1 MERCWFVLLHGLNI
15 QEKIEM
21 PKTIVNLTMPV
32 IVEEIENILDSYQHH
47 PYQEA
52 FRIPDLYQELMAYV
66 LSRVRSRY
74 VVADELD
81 RSGIADRARLVPL
94 EEKLHIESV
103 IYDGIQHVFDI
114 IWKTDQHLSMKR
126 HQNLSAIPI
135 PMAIPSR

>member
-1 MERCWFVLLHGLNI
+1 MS
-15 QEKIEM
+15 
-21 PKTIVNLTMPV
+21 KTIVNLTMPV

-74 VVADELD
+74 AVVDEHD
-81 RSGIADRARLVPL
+81 RSVIASQSRLVPL
-94 EEKLHIESV
+94 EEKLRIESV

-114 IWKTDQHLSMKR
+114 IWKTDQHLSVKR
-126 HQNLSAIPI
+126 HQNLDAIA
-135 PMAIPSR
+135 MAIPSR

>member
-1 MERCWFVLLHGLNI
+1 
-15 QEKIEM
+15 M

-32 IVEEIENILDSYQHH
+32 IVEEIENILDNYQHH

-74 VVADELD
+74 AVADELD
-81 RSGIADRARLVPL
+81 RSEIAARSSRLVPL

-126 HQNLSAIPI
+126 HQNLSAIP
-135 PMAIPSR
+135 MAIPSR

>member
-1 MERCWFVLLHGLNI
+1 MA
-15 QEKIEM
+15 
-21 PKTIVNLTMPV
+21 KTIVNLTMPV
-32 IVEEIENILDSYQHH
+32 IVEEIENILDTYQHH

-74 VVADELD
+74 AVVDEYD
-81 RSGIADRARLVPL
+81 RSVISSQTRLVPL
-94 EEKLHIESV
+94 EEKLRIESV

-114 IWKTDQHLSMKR
+114 IWKTDQHLSVKR
-126 HQNLSAIPI
+126 HQNLGAI

>member
-1 MERCWFVLLHGLNI
+1 MA
-15 QEKIEM
+15 
-21 PKTIVNLTMPV
+21 KTIVNLTMPV

-74 VVADELD
+74 AVADEHD
-81 RSGIADRARLVPL
+81 RVAILNRARLVPL

-114 IWKTDQHLSMKR
+114 IWKTDQYISVKR
-126 HQNLSAIPI
+126 GQALSAVR
-135 PMAIPSR
+135 A

>member
-1 MERCWFVLLHGLNI
+1 MA
-15 QEKIEM
+15 
-21 PKTIVNLTMPV
+21 KTIVNLTMPV

-74 VVADELD
+74 AVVDEQD
-81 RSGIADRARLVPL
+81 SSAIATRSRLVPI

-114 IWKTDQHLSMKR
+114 IWKTDQYLSVKR
-126 HQNLSAIPI
+126 HQNLDV
-135 PMAIPSR
+135 MAIPSR

>member
-52 FRIPDLYQELMAYV
+52 FKIPDLYQELMAYV

-74 VVADELD
+74 AVADEGLAN
-81 RSGIADRARLVPL
+81 RSRLVPL

-126 HQNLSAIPI
+126 HQNLSAIPMA
-135 PMAIPSR
+135 MAIPSR